1 MYFVKWVPV
10 NIKANKYSCLD
21 LPLASV
27 YFVKWVPVNI
37 KAMQLEKVGVSRAVL
52 HSVQELAAGAD
63 SMMEYAFMYN

>member
-1 MYFVKWVPV
+1 M
-10 NIKANKYSCLD
+10 
-21 LPLASV
+21 